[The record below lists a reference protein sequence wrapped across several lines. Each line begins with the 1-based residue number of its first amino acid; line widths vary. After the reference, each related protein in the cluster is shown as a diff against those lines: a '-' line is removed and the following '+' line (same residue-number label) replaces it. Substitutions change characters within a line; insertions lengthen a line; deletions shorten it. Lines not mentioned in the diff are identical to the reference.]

1 MCKSAR
7 ICSSRGFFAQRLW
20 EESATII
27 NDEYPGIMDIQFGEQ
42 ADDGIYSISF
52 KYDPDELSAAQTRIM
67 RGLINN
73 GFSIDEYLNQE
84 YEETERRKIIRFNG
98 VLDYSFD
105 ELYQIFHDTK
115 FGKPLPISTRKNVR
129 FTYEECEEYYKTFN
143 ERMLTLGNQR
153 RAYKFFETRNRGL
166 FEAAKTGNK
175 KELRKM
181 VNEGRSVN
189 EIAPTGDTVFTLL
202 LQYLIDHN
210 ENRDINDEDER
221 FLDYLYEAGLK
232 VNLVGVD
239 EVVDPPLFT
248 AWLYRSKR
256 LFEWLLGHGADINA
270 EVGYDYDATKDYSCT
285 IQDWIDGHPEEE
297 IDRSEVPV
305 MNHSNGVNEM
315 ATKKEKPTI
324 EDYKDRMTCPINVV
338 LIDPVTR
345 KPITKPKKKGK

>member
-1 MCKSAR
+1 
-7 ICSSRGFFAQRLW
+7 
-20 EESATII
+20 
-27 NDEYPGIMDIQFGEQ
+27 MDIQFGEQ

-248 AWLYRSKR
+248 A
-256 LFEWLLGHGADINA
+256 
-270 EVGYDYDATKDYSCT
+270 
-285 IQDWIDGHPEEE
+285 
-297 IDRSEVPV
+297 
-305 MNHSNGVNEM
+305 
-315 ATKKEKPTI
+315 
-324 EDYKDRMTCPINVV
+324 
-338 LIDPVTR
+338 
-345 KPITKPKKKGK
+345 